1 MYKRFLFSI
10 MVATQLAI
18 PCWMVY
24 SMETVLSQGTPWRF
38 KTAPVDPYDIFR
50 GKFVALAVEEHK
62 VDYHGSEQF
71 IPGQTVYAILDKDDD
86 GFARFKDLRLTRP
99 DKDPYLK
106 TRVSY
111 HQTMQNIEIEQGYK
125 QEKVNIVH
133 LNLPFDRY
141 YMNEKKAPEAERH
154 YREHNVRGQK
164 SNAFIEVQILNGKGF
179 IKDLYLDGKPV
190 ENFFHTKT

>member
-1 MYKRFLFSI
+1 MYKRLLFSI
-10 MVATQLAI
+10 MVAAQLAT

-50 GKFVALAVEEHK
+50 GKFVALAVEENK

-71 IPGQTVYAILDKDDD
+71 IPGQIVYAILDKNEE
-86 GFARFKDLRLTRP
+86 GFARFKDVNPKRP
-99 DKDPYLK
+99 AKEPYLK

-111 HQTMQNIEIEQGYK
+111 HQTTQNVKVGQGYK
-125 QEKVNIVH
+125 QETVNIVH

-141 YMNEKKAPEAERH
+141 YMNEKKAPEAESL
-154 YREHNVRGQK
+154 YRKHSAGQK
-164 SNAFIEVQILNGKGF
+164 SNAFIEVRVLNGKPL
-179 IKDLYLDGKPV
+179 IKDLFIDGKSIKS
-190 ENFFHTKT
+190 FFH